1 MSDDQI
7 EQMIQEKGLN
17 APRVTPQRIEG
28 VIVSEHYSPWAPSS
42 RRHSVGGLSRSHD
55 SLRVIERLRSLRDQ
69 HAKDLE
75 QDMDEKQTAATRSQ
89 IRLLDQLIE
98 EFTPAD

>member
-1 MSDDQI
+1 M
-7 EQMIQEKGLN
+7 
-17 APRVTPQRIEG
+17 G
-28 VIVSEHYSPWAPSS
+28 V
-42 RRHSVGGLSRSHD
+42 LSRSHD

-89 IRLLDQLIE
+89 IKKWKLE
-98 EFTPAD
+98 EKAGKAKSDAAFPAGNVAHVAAKESVAS

>member
-1 MSDDQI
+1 
-7 EQMIQEKGLN
+7 
-17 APRVTPQRIEG
+17 VG
-28 VIVSEHYSPWAPSS
+28 V
-42 RRHSVGGLSRSHD
+42 LSRSHD

>member
-1 MSDDQI
+1 M
-7 EQMIQEKGLN
+7 
-17 APRVTPQRIEG
+17 G
-28 VIVSEHYSPWAPSS
+28 V
-42 RRHSVGGLSRSHD
+42 LSRSHD
-55 SLRVIERLRSLRDQ
+55 TLRAIERLRTLREQ
-69 HAKDLE
+69 LAKDLE

>member
-1 MSDDQI
+1 M
-7 EQMIQEKGLN
+7 G
-17 APRVTPQRIEG
+17 T
-28 VIVSEHYSPWAPSS
+28 
-42 RRHSVGGLSRSHD
+42 LSRSQD
-55 SLRVIERLRSLRDQ
+55 TLRALERLRTLREQ
-69 HAKDLE
+69 LAKDLE

>member
-1 MSDDQI
+1 M
-7 EQMIQEKGLN
+7 
-17 APRVTPQRIEG
+17 G
-28 VIVSEHYSPWAPSS
+28 V
-42 RRHSVGGLSRSHD
+42 LSRSPD
-55 SLRVIERLRSLRDQ
+55 SLRVIARLRSLRDQ

-75 QDMDEKQTAATRSQ
+75 QDMDEKQTAAIRSQ